1 LLGSRLKLAAIF
13 ILLPSFLLG
22 QGLTY
27 NSSWGFQTPNDLSTS
42 ISRLDLE
49 ERKKGGFYDGF
60 QTETNY
66 DGNTFLTYDCT
77 GSSATNRANE
87 SVTSVSAQ
95 TSSPTTGSEVKL
107 GSEATGNDQQSSVLN
122 KGAIDGAQ
130 EATGDVESETNLNLT
145 TETGVINAGGGSN
158 KQDSETGQANS
169 GNLMASAETGVGCNF
184 FNRPSYSDAQVPE

>member
-1 LLGSRLKLAAIF
+1 LKLAAIF

-130 EATGDVESETNLNLT
+130 EATGT
-145 TETGVINAGGGSN
+145 SN
-158 KQDSETGQANS
+158 QK
-169 GNLMASAETGVGCNF
+169 
-184 FNRPSYSDAQVPE
+184 PI